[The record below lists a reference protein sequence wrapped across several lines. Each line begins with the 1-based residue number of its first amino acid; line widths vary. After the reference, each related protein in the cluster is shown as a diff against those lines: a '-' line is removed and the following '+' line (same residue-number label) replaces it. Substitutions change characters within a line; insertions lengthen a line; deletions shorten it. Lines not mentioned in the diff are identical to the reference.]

1 MRMRAVK
8 VSLIILGC
16 FVAAFSQ
23 STTELSEKS
32 TLSGTVTDQ
41 MSAVI
46 ANATVK
52 IRDNT
57 GKEQVVLTNEYGI
70 YNVQLN
76 EGLYS
81 LDFHATGFRN
91 YAVAKYRIPFK
102 GNIRLDVS
110 LGVIDC
116 ADPAV
121 NCDSVTGELIKGKS
135 EIKRNKNSSKSRKNN

>member
-1 MRMRAVK
+1 M
-8 VSLIILGC
+8 IILGC

-52 IRDNT
+52 IRDDA
-57 GKEQVVLTNEYGI
+57 GKEQVVLTDEYGV
-70 YNVQLN
+70 YKVQLN

-81 LDFHATGFRN
+81 LEFHATGFIN
-91 YAVAKYRIPFK
+91 YAMAKYRIPFK

-110 LGVIDC
+110 LGVTAC
-116 ADPAV
+116 AALV
-121 NCDSVTGELIKGKS
+121 LFCDGPGGEIKKRKS
-135 EIKRNKNSSKSRKNN
+135 EIKSNKGSSKSRKNN